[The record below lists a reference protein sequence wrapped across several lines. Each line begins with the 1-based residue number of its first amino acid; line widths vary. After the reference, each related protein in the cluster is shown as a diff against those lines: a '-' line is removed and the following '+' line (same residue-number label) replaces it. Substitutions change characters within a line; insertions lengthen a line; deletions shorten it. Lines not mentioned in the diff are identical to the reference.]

1 MDFGLKG
8 KTALVLGASSG
19 LGRAIA
25 VSLAGEGANVAV
37 AGRRAEKLDET
48 VGLITA
54 AGAKGLAITWDLSDL
69 SVIDA
74 HVARVEQTF
83 GPIDILIN
91 NTGGPPPTTAHGQ
104 KPELWA
110 QQFQSLVL
118 SVIAITDRILPGMRQ
133 RKWGRI
139 ITSATSGV
147 VSPIPNLGISNTLRA
162 SLVTWSKTLSQEV
175 ARDGVTVNVVL
186 PGRIMTDRITQIDGN
201 TAQKQGRS
209 IEDVTRDSA
218 NAIPMGR
225 LGEAKEY
232 GDAVA
237 FLASARASYITGSVL
252 RVDGGAIPSI

>member
-1 MDFGLKG
+1 MDFGIKG

-25 VSLAGEGANVAV
+25 VSLAGEGAHVAV
-37 AGRRAEKLDET
+37 AGRRADKLDE
-48 VGLITA
+48 VVAEINA
-54 AGAKGLAITWDLSDL
+54 AGGKGLALPWDLSDL
-69 SVIDA
+69 SAIDPN
-74 HVARVEQTF
+74 VTRVEQAL

-110 QQFQSLVL
+110 QQFQNLVL
-118 SVIAITDRILPGMRQ
+118 SVIAITDRVLPGMRQ
-133 RKWGRI
+133 RKWGRV

-186 PGRIMTDRITQIDGN
+186 PGRIMTDRITQIDGL

-209 IEDVTRDSA
+209 ADEVTRDSA
-218 NAIPMGR
+218 AAIPMGR
-225 LGEAKEY
+225 LGDPREY

-237 FLASARASYITGSVL
+237 FLASARASYITGSIL
-252 RVDGGAIPSI
+252 RVDGGAIASI